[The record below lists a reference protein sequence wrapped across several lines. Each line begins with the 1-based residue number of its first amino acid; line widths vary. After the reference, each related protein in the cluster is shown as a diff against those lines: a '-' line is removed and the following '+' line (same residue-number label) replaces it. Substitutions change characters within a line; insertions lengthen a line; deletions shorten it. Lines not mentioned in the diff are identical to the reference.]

1 MRIISL
7 MICLGSIRHI
17 YEAITFLI
25 NSLEQIYFIK
35 QFKIVPLVN
44 SNFMLFFIGNSI
56 VLIKNE

>member
-44 SNFMLFFIGNSI
+44 SNFMLFFIGN
-56 VLIKNE
+56 